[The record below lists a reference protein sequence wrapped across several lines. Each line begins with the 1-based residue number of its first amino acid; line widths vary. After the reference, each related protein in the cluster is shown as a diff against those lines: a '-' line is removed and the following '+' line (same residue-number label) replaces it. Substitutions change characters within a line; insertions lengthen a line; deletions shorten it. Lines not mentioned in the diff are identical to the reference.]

1 MEDRGY
7 AHPDPAT
14 RRRAIFSGIG
24 VVAVGV
30 LLHSVVRPWLDHY
43 FSALEELARHDPMA
57 AQRSLLNVI
66 AVMVALNGSVAF
78 GVGTWIFY
86 RGWQMARAEQWPLP
100 GAKVYWRVKI
110 LDDRSARRRG
120 RVLMVLGLILV
131 ILVPVLGWKTYRASS
146 TFFDAPRPNNR
157 QPTAPGAAAENLA
170 VSLWSADA

>member
-14 RRRAIFSGIG
+14 RRRVMAVAILSGIG

-100 GAKVYWRVKI
+100 GAKVCPPWGGRRI
-110 LDDRSARRRG
+110 APAARFSMHRDRAIGSRRR
-120 RVLMVLGLILV
+120 R
-131 ILVPVLGWKTYRASS
+131 
-146 TFFDAPRPNNR
+146 APRLR
-157 QPTAPGAAAENLA
+157 T
-170 VSLWSADA
+170 

>member
-1 MEDRGY
+1 M
-7 AHPDPAT
+7 AV
-14 RRRAIFSGIG
+14 AIFSGIG

-131 ILVPVLGWKTYRASS
+131 ILVPVLGWKTYRASC